1 MLFNSFEYIIF
12 LLAVFVLFVA
22 TNRKQTLLIRNFILL
37 AASWYFYSCLHWWFV
52 LLLLYTTTVNYL
64 CGRWIGAAQNKG
76 RSGKAGAAV
85 SIILSLAILI
95 VFKYAYVFDSS
106 ILLPVGLSFFTFQA
120 LTYTID
126 IYRKKISVE
135 NNPINVALF
144 ISFFPTLLSGP
155 IERARNLLP
164 QFRKKN
170 DISWDN
176 ITSGAGLFVWGLFKK
191 VVIADR
197 LAQYVNLAYLNP
209 EGQSGSTLAV
219 AAVFYSFQI
228 YCDFSGYAD
237 MAIASGRILGFRIMQ
252 NFNFPYYVNTIK
264 EFWRR
269 WHISLTSWF
278 TEYVY
283 ISMGGN
289 RVIKP
294 RWILNISAVFLLSG
308 IWHGAGW
315 LFLIWGMLH
324 GGGILVHRWWKNR
337 PAALAG
343 WKIPHLIAVGMT
355 FFLVNI
361 LWVFFRSTSLVR
373 AISILKSMFSFQ
385 TPVNLSLEFRWA
397 VQNYSEIHFYLLLLL
412 FSLSLASVFLLP
424 NSNEIVSKTLRHPAL
439 QTAITVICCVAGIL
453 CIGRGVPFLY
463 FNF

>member
-12 LLAVFVLFVA
+12 LIAVFVLFVA

-52 LLLLYTTTVNYL
+52 MLLLYTTTVNYL
-64 CGRWIGAAQNKG
+64 CGRWIGADQNKG
-76 RSGKAGAAV
+76 RNGKAGTTV

-126 IYRKKISVE
+126 IYRKKIPVE

-164 QFRKKN
+164 QLRQKSA
-170 DISWDN
+170 ISWEI

-237 MAIASGRILGFRIMQ
+237 MAIASGRILGFRIMH
-252 NFNFPYYVNTIK
+252 NFNFPYCVNTIK

-294 RWILNISAVFLLSG
+294 RWILNISTVFLLSG
-308 IWHGAGW
+308 IWHGATWSFVLWGA
-315 LFLIWGMLH
+315 LHAVYYFLEYYLGPKKPNFLYHLIIFILITIAWIFFRIEDIGSAWTVVSKIFTDFISPVS
-324 GGGILVHRWWKNR
+324 GGGSAFSTI
-337 PAALAG
+337 
-343 WKIPHLIAVGMT
+343 ITT
-355 FFLVNI
+355 F
-361 LWVFFRSTSLVR
+361 
-373 AISILKSMFSFQ
+373 
-385 TPVNLSLEFRWA
+385 
-397 VQNYSEIHFYLLLLL
+397 LLLL
-412 FSLSLASVFLLP
+412 FLFREYLMYKNILP
-424 NSNEIVSKTLRHPAL
+424 QKHPVEYIIL
-439 QTAITVICCVAGIL
+439 IL
-453 CIGRGVPFLY
+453 CICLFGVSSEQFVY
-463 FNF
+463 FQF

>member
-52 LLLLYTTTVNYL
+52 MLLLYTTTVNYL
-64 CGRWIGAAQNKG
+64 CGRWIGADQDKG
-76 RSGKAGAAV
+76 RNGKAGTTV

-126 IYRKKISVE
+126 IYRKKIPVE
-135 NNPINVALF
+135 YNPINVALF

-164 QFRKKN
+164 QLRQKN
-170 DISWDN
+170 DISWEN

-209 EGQSGSTLAV
+209 EEQSGSTLAV

-237 MAIASGRILGFRIMQ
+237 MAIASGRILGLRIMQ
-252 NFNFPYYVNTIK
+252 NFNFPYCVNTIK

-308 IWHGAGW
+308 IWHGATWSFVLWGA
-315 LFLIWGMLH
+315 LHAVYYFLEYYLGPKRPNSLYHLLIFILITIAWIFFRIEDIGSAWTVVSKIFTDFISPVS
-324 GGGILVHRWWKNR
+324 GGGS
-337 PAALAG
+337 
-343 WKIPHLIAVGMT
+343 T
-355 FFLVNI
+355 F
-361 LWVFFRSTSLVR
+361 ST
-373 AISILKSMFSFQ
+373 IITTF
-385 TPVNLSLEFRWA
+385 
-397 VQNYSEIHFYLLLLL
+397 LLLL
-412 FSLSLASVFLLP
+412 FLIREYMMYKNILP
-424 NSNEIVSKTLRHPAL
+424 QKHPMEYIIL
-439 QTAITVICCVAGIL
+439 IL
-453 CIGRGVPFLY
+453 CICLFGVSSEQFVY
-463 FNF
+463 FQF

>member
-12 LLAVFVLFVA
+12 IIAVFVLFVA

-52 LLLLYTTTVNYL
+52 MLLLYTTTVNYL
-64 CGRWIGAAQNKG
+64 CGRWIDADQNKG
-76 RSGKAGAAV
+76 RNGKAGTAV
-85 SIILSLAILI
+85 SIILSLTILI

-126 IYRKKISVE
+126 IYRKKIPVE
-135 NNPINVALF
+135 YNPINVALF

-164 QFRKKN
+164 QLRQKST
-170 DISWDN
+170 ISWES

-197 LAQYVNLAYLNP
+197 LAQYVNLAYLTP

-237 MAIASGRILGFRIMQ
+237 MAIASGRILGFSIMQ
-252 NFNFPYYVNTIK
+252 NFNFPYCVNTIK

-294 RWILNISAVFLLSG
+294 RWILNISTVFLLSG
-308 IWHGAGW
+308 IWHGATWSFVLWGA
-315 LFLIWGMLH
+315 LHAAYYFLEYYLGPKK
-324 GGGILVHRWWKNR
+324 GS
-337 PAALAG
+337 PA
-343 WKIPHLIAVGMT
+343 K
-355 FFLVNI
+355 
-361 LWVFFRSTSLVR
+361 FRV
-373 AISILKSMFSFQ
+373 
-385 TPVNLSLEFRWA
+385 
-397 VQNYSEIHFYLLLLL
+397 
-412 FSLSLASVFLLP
+412 
-424 NSNEIVSKTLRHPAL
+424 
-439 QTAITVICCVAGIL
+439 
-453 CIGRGVPFLY
+453 
-463 FNF
+463 

>member
-52 LLLLYTTTVNYL
+52 MLLLYTTTVNYL
-64 CGRWIGAAQNKG
+64 CGRWIGADQDKG
-76 RSGKAGAAV
+76 RNGKAGTTV

-126 IYRKKISVE
+126 IYRKKIPVE
-135 NNPINVALF
+135 YNPINVALF

-164 QFRKKN
+164 QLRQKN
-170 DISWDN
+170 DISWEN

-209 EGQSGSTLAV
+209 EEQSGSTLAV

-228 YCDFSGYAD
+228 YCDFCGYAD

-252 NFNFPYYVNTIK
+252 NFNFPYCVNTIK

-308 IWHGAGW
+308 IWHGATWSFVLWGA
-315 LFLIWGMLH
+315 LHAVYYFLEYYLGPKRPNSLYHLLIFILITIAWIFFRIEDIGSAWTVVSKIFTDFISPVS
-324 GGGILVHRWWKNR
+324 GGGS
-337 PAALAG
+337 
-343 WKIPHLIAVGMT
+343 T
-355 FFLVNI
+355 F
-361 LWVFFRSTSLVR
+361 ST
-373 AISILKSMFSFQ
+373 IITTF
-385 TPVNLSLEFRWA
+385 
-397 VQNYSEIHFYLLLLL
+397 LLLL
-412 FSLSLASVFLLP
+412 FLIREYMMYKNILP
-424 NSNEIVSKTLRHPAL
+424 QKHPMEYIIL
-439 QTAITVICCVAGIL
+439 IL
-453 CIGRGVPFLY
+453 CICLFGVSSEQFVY
-463 FNF
+463 FQF

>member
-12 LLAVFVLFVA
+12 LIAVFVLFVA

-52 LLLLYTTTVNYL
+52 MLLLYTTTVNYL
-64 CGRWIGAAQNKG
+64 CERWTKANKTRGRN
-76 RSGKAGAAV
+76 GKAGTAV
-85 SIILSLAILI
+85 SIILSLTILI
-95 VFKYAYVFDSS
+95 VFKYAYVFNSS

-126 IYRKKISVE
+126 IYRKKIPVE
-135 NNPINVALF
+135 YNPINVALF

-155 IERARNLLP
+155 IERAKNLLP
-164 QFRKKN
+164 QLRQKST
-170 DISWDN
+170 ISWES

-197 LAQYVNLAYLNP
+197 LAQYVNLAYLTP

-237 MAIASGRILGFRIMQ
+237 MAIASGRILGFSIMQ
-252 NFNFPYYVNTIK
+252 NFNFPYCVNTIK

-294 RWILNISAVFLLSG
+294 RWILNISTVFLLSG
-308 IWHGAGW
+308 IWHGATWSFVLWGA
-315 LFLIWGMLH
+315 LHAAYYFLEYYLGPKKPNFLYHLIIFILITIAWIFFRIEDIGSAWTVVSKIFTDFISPVS
-324 GGGILVHRWWKNR
+324 GGGSAFSTI
-337 PAALAG
+337 
-343 WKIPHLIAVGMT
+343 ITT
-355 FFLVNI
+355 F
-361 LWVFFRSTSLVR
+361 
-373 AISILKSMFSFQ
+373 
-385 TPVNLSLEFRWA
+385 
-397 VQNYSEIHFYLLLLL
+397 LLLL
-412 FSLSLASVFLLP
+412 FLFREYLMYKNILP
-424 NSNEIVSKTLRHPAL
+424 QKHPVEYIIL
-439 QTAITVICCVAGIL
+439 IL
-453 CIGRGVPFLY
+453 CICLFGVSSEQFVY
-463 FNF
+463 FQF